1 MSCTPTTLDGLTR
14 RLEAIE
20 RAHRRLKRAAGIGA
34 LAAAALLLMGQAG
47 DRIAAGTVVGR
58 TVEAQSL
65 VIRDAAGKVRVLIDA
80 DAVGPAALT
89 LSDKDG
95 RERLALGVGP
105 AGGVGLVFRDR
116 EGQIRTAV
124 GVGPQGR
131 PFFVPRHRR
140 GAEEQ
145 SARN

>member
-1 MSCTPTTLDGLTR
+1 MSCTPTTLEGLTR
-14 RLEAIE
+14 RLEIIE
-20 RAHRRLKRAAGIGA
+20 RAHRRLKRAAGVGA
-34 LAAAALLLMGQAG
+34 LAAAALLLMGQAP

-65 VIRDAAGKVRVLIDA
+65 VIRDATGKVRMLLDA
-80 DAVGPAALT
+80 DAVGPVALT
-89 LSDKDG
+89 MSDQDG

-105 AGGVGLVFRDR
+105 AGGVSLVFRDR
-116 EGQIRTAV
+116 EGQIRTAL

-131 PFFVPRHRR
+131 PFFLPRRR
-140 GAEEQ
+140 HGEEQ

>member
-1 MSCTPTTLDGLTR
+1 MSCAPPTIESLTR
-14 RLEAIE
+14 RLDSLE
-20 RAHRRLKRAAGIGA
+20 RAHRRLKRGTGLGLIAGA
-34 LAAAALLLMGQAG
+34 SLLLMGQAP

-65 VIRDAAGKVRVLIDA
+65 VIRDAGGKVRVLLDA
-80 DAVGPAALT
+80 DAVGPVALT

-105 AGGVGLVFRDR
+105 AGGVGLVFRDK

-131 PFFVPRHRR
+131 PFFIPKRRHVTD
-140 GAEEQ
+140 E